1 MILPAQLEFSA
12 PTQFLPLLMAI
23 LQNFRSVSMRN
34 GFGEIEN
41 VLSTLLVHVER
52 KEVERE
58 DNFLQIMIK
67 SLHQLH
73 NKEKS
78 KNFYSSLLNKVNG

>member
-1 MILPAQLEFSA
+1 
-12 PTQFLPLLMAI
+12 
-23 LQNFRSVSMRN
+23 MRN

-41 VLSTLLVHVER
+41 GLSALLVHVER

-67 SLHQLH
+67 SLHELH

-78 KNFYSSLLNKVNG
+78 KPSKKSFQSPCTISSMYNNFNF